1 MSMGKEILNISCP
14 SCGSP
19 AKFDIVHQIYKC
31 ASCGGNV
38 AIEKARQDKLEF
50 QENQRKRLK
59 KASKNFPMSTTS
71 CTGCGATLV
80 FEKDEAISN
89 CTFCGRSLVRK
100 DYVFDEKMPQNI
112 IPFAVTK
119 DEAENILKKW
129 CNENKHKSESKYLM
143 KRIKDLKGYYL
154 PYEMVRGPVKCKV
167 SRAGESRYF
176 QADGYL
182 NDEFVNC
189 SSQMDNRVLDCM
201 EPFNLDNL
209 QEFDFSY
216 VAGQRIKISDIDEEE
231 IDHRLDQETSEN
243 YRGGMAKIWG
253 TKSLT
258 ILSKVDKVVNIPVLL
273 PVYYISGKKSI
284 VAINGQTGKI
294 SVRAEKESK
303 YVAYPWW
310 IGGLLTFIIT
320 CAGLYAAITLGS
332 GDSDF
337 ALAITGMLGLI
348 YLLIFI
354 AMFEDGENNWFS
366 VKNYRAIF
374 TSGEQTYKREGE
386 KLVLREDIIKRKI
399 EEPVFKLILGGK
411 EEVVALVFK
420 SFPRIFAMIMKAL
433 LVLFFPVIIALVI
446 NGFDFERL
454 YLAGSGI
461 WFCIAVPTIPVYFIK
476 FGIQALYSDPWVY
489 FIDDKG
495 KKKRYKE
502 KKEVNAEEV
511 VKDIFFALFSFPLC
525 LITWFALLGFVMTIY
540 FTAFGA
546 D

>member
-14 SCGSP
+14 TCGSS

-31 ASCGGNV
+31 TSCGGNV
-38 AIEKARQDKLEF
+38 EVEKARQDKLEF
-50 QENQRKRLK
+50 QENQRKRLEESAK
-59 KASKNFPMSTTS
+59 DYSMSTTS
-71 CTGCGATLV
+71 GTGCGATLV

-100 DYVFDEKMPQNI
+100 DYVFDDKIPKNI

-119 DEAENILKKW
+119 DEAEKLLIKW
-129 CNENKHKSESKYLM
+129 CDENKDKPEAIYFK

-167 SRAGESRYF
+167 SKTGEFDDFYAS
-176 QADGYL
+176 GYL

-216 VAGQRIKISDIDEEE
+216 VAGQRIKISDIDEKE
-231 IDHRLDQETSEN
+231 IDNRLDNETSEN

-258 ILSKVDKVVNIPVLL
+258 IHSKVDKVVNIHVLL

-303 YVAYPWW
+303 YVSYPWW

-320 CAGLYAAITLGS
+320 CAGLYIAVTLGS
-332 GDSDF
+332 RNADL
-337 ALAITGMLGLI
+337 ALSITGMTGVVFLI
-348 YLLIFI
+348 IFF
-354 AMFEDGENNWFS
+354 AMFDGGENNWFS
-366 VKNYRAIF
+366 IEKYREIF
-374 TSGEQTYKREGE
+374 TSGEQTYMREGRN
-386 KLVLREDIIKRKI
+386 LVLREDIIKRKI
-399 EEPVFKLILGGK
+399 EKPVFKKVLDGK
-411 EEVVALVFK
+411 EQVVTYAFRTFL
-420 SFPRIFAMIMKAL
+420 RIFKMVMTAL
-433 LVLFFPVIIALVI
+433 IALFFPVIIALVI
-446 NGFDFERL
+446 NGFDFGRL
-454 YLAGSGI
+454 DLGGSAI
-461 WFCIAVPTIPVYFIK
+461 WFCIAVPTVPVYFIK
-476 FGIQALYSDPWVY
+476 FGIRDFYAFPWIY
-489 FIDDKG
+489 IIDERG
-495 KKKRYKE
+495 KKKRYK
-502 KKEVNAEEV
+502 KKIGINVEEV
-511 VKDIFFALFSFPLC
+511 VKTIMSALFSFPLC
-525 LITWFALLGFVMTIY
+525 LATWFALLCFGMTIY
-540 FTAFGA
+540 FTAFGM